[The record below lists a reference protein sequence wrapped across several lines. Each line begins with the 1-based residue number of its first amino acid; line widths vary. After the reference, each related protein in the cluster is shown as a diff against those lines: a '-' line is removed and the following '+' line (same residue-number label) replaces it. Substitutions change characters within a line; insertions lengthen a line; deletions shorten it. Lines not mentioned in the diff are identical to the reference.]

1 MQATQQIDGVR
12 PVAFV
17 TGASYGIGAA
27 CALALARDGYDIA
40 ISATRVENLANT
52 IARLKT
58 SGRRVLPVAL
68 DLNQQPSIELAMA
81 AVIAAFG
88 RADVLVNNA
97 AANLRKKALD
107 ITPDEWDA
115 CLRVN
120 LTGTFFLTQQMGRQ
134 LIAAKRPGSII
145 SITSVQG
152 VIGADQRS
160 AYGIGKAG
168 VMQMS
173 RMLAIEWAEHG
184 IRVNTVAPGRLDTE
198 SPSRKSTVGR
208 EPDYLTAMI
217 SKIPL
222 HRLCTVED
230 VAAAVSYLAGGQ
242 ASYITGQSLM
252 LDGGLT
258 AC

>member
-1 MQATQQIDGVR
+1 MQVSERNNGAR
-12 PVAFV
+12 SVAFV

-40 ISATRVENLANT
+40 ISATRIENLAAT
-52 IARLKT
+52 IEALKPT
-58 SGRRVLPVAL
+58 GCRVAPVAL
-68 DLNQQPSIELAMA
+68 DLNVQASIEQAMA
-81 AVIAAFG
+81 AVVSAFG

-97 AANLRKKALD
+97 AANLRKKAVD
-107 ITPDEWDA
+107 VTPDEWNA
-115 CLRVN
+115 SLRVN
-120 LTGTFFLTQQMGRQ
+120 LTGTFFMTQQMGRQ
-134 LIAAKRPGSII
+134 LIAAKRPGAII

-152 VIGADQRS
+152 VIGAAERS
-160 AYGIGKAG
+160 VYGITKAG

-198 SPSRKSTVGR
+198 SPSRKSTLR
-208 EPDYLTAMI
+208 EPGYLTEMI
-217 SKIPL
+217 NKIPL

-230 VAAAVSYLAGGQ
+230 VAAAVSYLASEQ

-258 AC
+258 SY

>member
-1 MQATQQIDGVR
+1 MPVSANNDGAR
-12 PVAFV
+12 RVAFV

-27 CALALARDGYDIA
+27 CALALARDGFDLA
-40 ISATRVENLANT
+40 VSATRIENLANT
-52 IARLKT
+52 IAQLKP

-68 DLNQQPSIELAMA
+68 DLNQQSSIEQAMA
-81 AVIAAFG
+81 AVLAEFG
-88 RADVLVNNA
+88 RADVLINNA
-97 AANLRKKALD
+97 AANLRKKAID

-134 LIAAKRPGSII
+134 LIAAKRPGAII

-198 SPSRKSTVGR
+198 SPSRKSTTGR
-208 EPDYLTAMI
+208 DPNYLTAMI
-217 SKIPL
+217 NKIPL

-230 VAAAVSYLAGGQ
+230 VAAAVSYLVGDQ

-252 LDGGLT
+252 LDGGLSSY
-258 AC
+258 